1 MARQQLDSTGRFFA
15 SIRRMF
21 PLRDRYILH
30 HLLLGLAAL
39 TGGATALIWLT
50 QSLHFIGM
58 IVQHGLS
65 LLAFL
70 HLTLLMLP
78 SFVSVILPVTCFLVI
93 LWFYQR
99 LAGDRELT
107 ILQAT
112 GLSPLRLA
120 RPGLVCAGLATLIG
134 YGLSLWGAPLAYHHF
149 HRYELEIRNRAAAF
163 LLEEGVFTPVSKAM
177 TVYIRERRSDDSF
190 GGIMIED
197 NRVPE
202 NPVTILAED
211 GLTEPHGDVLRLI
224 LHNGSRQTLNR
235 RTGELSTL
243 LFRLETL
250 DFGSPHDQALSPDVA
265 ELTMRQLF
273 HPQGDLPA
281 HARNKLL
288 IEGWTRLTGPLAC
301 LSYGMIGLLC
311 VLRGRF
317 SRHGTIIRPTVAVLS
332 VVGLMILSLMLKNLA
347 ERNPALVP
355 LLWLEVLLPIIVGG
369 GLFLRDAARTY
380 SLSPASTPF
389 RQPPAQ

>member
-1 MARQQLDSTGRFFA
+1 MARQRPETAGHPA
-15 SIRRMF
+15 SPHDLL

-30 HLLLGLAAL
+30 HLLVGLGVL

-50 QSLHFIGM
+50 QSLHFIGL

-107 ILQAT
+107 ILQAI

-120 RPGLVCAGLATLIG
+120 RPGLICAGLATLAG
-134 YGLSLWGAPLAYHHF
+134 YGLSLWAAPLAYHHF

-177 TVYIRERRSDDSF
+177 TVYVRERRSDDSF

-197 NRVPE
+197 SRVPDS
-202 NPVTILAED
+202 PVTILAED
-211 GLTEPHGDVLRLI
+211 GLTEPRGDMLRLI

-235 RTGELSTL
+235 HTGELSTL
-243 LFRLETL
+243 LFQLETL
-250 DFGSPHDQALSPDVA
+250 DFGSPHDQNLSPDVA
-265 ELTMRQLF
+265 ELTMPQLF
-273 HPQGDLPA
+273 HPQGDLSP

-317 SRHGTIIRPTVAVLS
+317 SRHGNIIRPTAAVLG

-355 LLWLEVLLPIIVGG
+355 LLWLNVLLPIIVGAT
-369 GLFLRDAARTY
+369 LLLRDATRQYRLASV
-380 SLSPASTPF
+380 SLPP
-389 RQPPAQ
+389 RLPPAQ

>member
-1 MARQQLDSTGRFFA
+1 MARLHAGRGGRL
-15 SIRRMF
+15 IKPERLL
-21 PLRDRYILH
+21 PLRERYILQ

-65 LLAFL
+65 LPAFL

-78 SFVSVILPVTCFLVI
+78 SFITVILPVTCFLVI
-93 LWFYQR
+93 LWVYQR
-99 LAGDRELT
+99 LDSDRELT

-120 RPGLVCAGLATLIG
+120 CPGLLCAGFATLTA

-163 LLEEGVFTPVSKAM
+163 LLEEGVFTPISKAM
-177 TVYIRERRSDDSF
+177 TVYVRERRSDDSF

-197 NRVPE
+197 NRVPT

-211 GLTEPHGDVLRLI
+211 GLAEPHGNTLRLI

-243 LFRLETL
+243 LFQLETL

-265 ELTMRQLF
+265 ELTMSQLF
-273 HPQGDLPA
+273 HPQGDLSP

-317 SRHGTIIRPTVAVLS
+317 SRHGNIIRPTVAILS

-347 ERNPALVP
+347 ERDPSLVP
-355 LLWLEVLLPIIVGG
+355 LLWTEVLLPITLGG
-369 GLFLRDAARTY
+369 GLLLWDATRRYRLSAAPVP
-380 SLSPASTPF
+380 SPAS
-389 RQPPAQ
+389 R

>member
-1 MARQQLDSTGRFFA
+1 MAGQQLNRTDYFA
-15 SIRRMF
+15 RLERLC
-21 PLRDRYILH
+21 PLRDRYILR
-30 HLLLGLAAL
+30 HLLIGLAVL

-78 SFVSVILPVTCFLVI
+78 SFINVILPVTCFLVI

-120 RPGLVCAGLATLIG
+120 CPGLVCAGLATLLG

-177 TVYIRERRSDDSF
+177 TVYIRERHSDESF

-197 NRVPE
+197 NRVPS

-211 GLTEPHGDVLRLI
+211 GLTEPHGDALRLI

-243 LFRLETL
+243 LFQLETL

-265 ELTMRQLF
+265 ELTMAQLF
-273 HPQGDLPA
+273 HPQGDLST
-281 HARNKLL
+281 HTRNKLL

-317 SRHGTIIRPTVAVLS
+317 SKHGNIIRPTVAVLS

-355 LLWLEVLLPIIVGG
+355 LLWGTVLLPILVGAA
-369 GLFLRDAARTY
+369 LFLRDATRHYRLGSSPEQT
-380 SLSPASTPF
+380 SSSPA
-389 RQPPAQ
+389 Q

>member
-1 MARQQLDSTGRFFA
+1 MARLHAGRGGRL
-15 SIRRMF
+15 IKPERLL
-21 PLRDRYILH
+21 PLRERYILQ

-65 LLAFL
+65 LPAFL

-78 SFVSVILPVTCFLVI
+78 SFITVILPVTCFLVI
-93 LWFYQR
+93 LWVYQR
-99 LAGDRELT
+99 LDSDRELT

-120 RPGLVCAGLATLIG
+120 CPGLLCAGFATLTA

-163 LLEEGVFTPVSKAM
+163 LLEEGVFTPISKAM
-177 TVYIRERRSDDSF
+177 TVYVRERHSDDSF

-197 NRVPE
+197 NRVPA

-211 GLTEPHGDVLRLI
+211 GLAEPHGNTLRLI

-243 LFRLETL
+243 LFQLETL
-250 DFGSPHDQALSPDVA
+250 DFGSPHDQALNPDVA
-265 ELTMRQLF
+265 ELTMSQLF
-273 HPQGDLPA
+273 HPQGDLSP

-317 SRHGTIIRPTVAVLS
+317 SRHGNIIRPTVAILS

-347 ERNPALVP
+347 ERDPSLVP
-355 LLWLEVLLPIIVGG
+355 LLWTEVLLPITLGG
-369 GLFLRDAARTY
+369 GLLLWDATRRYRLSAAPVP
-380 SLSPASTPF
+380 SPAS
-389 RQPPAQ
+389 R

>member
-1 MARQQLDSTGRFFA
+1 MVWQRPGGADHLISFYRS
-15 SIRRMF
+15 F
-21 PLRDRYILH
+21 PLRDRYILR
-30 HLLLGLAAL
+30 HLLIGLAAL

-78 SFVSVILPVTCFLVI
+78 SFINVILPVTCFLVI

-112 GLSPLRLA
+112 GLSPLTLA
-120 RPGLVCAGLATLIG
+120 RPGLICAGLATLTS

-163 LLEEGVFTPVSKAM
+163 LLEEGVFTPISSSM

-197 NRVPE
+197 NRVPD

-250 DFGSPHDQALSPDVA
+250 DFGSPHGQTLSPDVA
-265 ELTMRQLF
+265 ELTMSQLF
-273 HPQGDLPA
+273 HPQGDVPP
-281 HARNKLL
+281 HTRNKLL

-301 LSYGMIGLLC
+301 LSYSMIGLLC

-317 SRHGTIIRPTVAVLS
+317 SRHGNIIRPTMAVLS

-347 ERNPALVP
+347 ERNPVLVP
-355 LLWLEVLLPIIVGG
+355 LLWLVVLLPTLAGG
-369 GLFLRDAARTY
+369 ALFLRDAARQY
-380 SLSPASTPF
+380 RLASIPVASRQSPA
-389 RQPPAQ
+389 R

>member
-1 MARQQLDSTGRFFA
+1 MARLHAGRGGRL
-15 SIRRMF
+15 IKPERLL
-21 PLRDRYILH
+21 PLRERYILQ

-65 LLAFL
+65 LPAFL

-78 SFVSVILPVTCFLVI
+78 SFITVILPVTCFLVI
-93 LWFYQR
+93 LWVYQR
-99 LAGDRELT
+99 LDSDRELT

-120 RPGLVCAGLATLIG
+120 YPGLLCAGFATLTA

-163 LLEEGVFTPVSKAM
+163 LLEEGVFTPISKAM
-177 TVYIRERRSDDSF
+177 TVYVRERRSDDSF

-197 NRVPE
+197 NRFPA

-211 GLTEPHGDVLRLI
+211 GLAEPHGNTLRLI

-243 LFRLETL
+243 LFQLETL

-265 ELTMRQLF
+265 ELTMSQLF
-273 HPQGDLPA
+273 HPQGDLSP

-317 SRHGTIIRPTVAVLS
+317 SRHGNIIRPTVAILS

-347 ERNPALVP
+347 ERDPSLVP
-355 LLWLEVLLPIIVGG
+355 LLWTEVLLPITLGG
-369 GLFLRDAARTY
+369 GLLLWDATRRYRLSAAPVP
-380 SLSPASTPF
+380 SPAS
-389 RQPPAQ
+389 R

>member
-1 MARQQLDSTGRFFA
+1 MARLHAGRGGRL
-15 SIRRMF
+15 IKPERLL
-21 PLRDRYILH
+21 PLRERYILQ

-65 LLAFL
+65 LPAFL

-78 SFVSVILPVTCFLVI
+78 SFITVILPVTCFLVI
-93 LWFYQR
+93 LWVYQR
-99 LAGDRELT
+99 LDSDRELT

-120 RPGLVCAGLATLIG
+120 CPGLLCAGFAALTA

-163 LLEEGVFTPVSKAM
+163 LLEEGVFTPISKAM
-177 TVYIRERRSDDSF
+177 TVYVRERHSDDSF

-197 NRVPE
+197 NRVPA

-211 GLTEPHGDVLRLI
+211 GLAEPHGNTLRLI

-243 LFRLETL
+243 LFQLETL

-265 ELTMRQLF
+265 ELTMSQLF
-273 HPQGDLPA
+273 HPQGDLSP

-317 SRHGTIIRPTVAVLS
+317 SRHGNIIRPTVAILS

-347 ERNPALVP
+347 ERDPSLVP
-355 LLWLEVLLPIIVGG
+355 LLWTEVLLPITLGG
-369 GLFLRDAARTY
+369 GLLLWDATRRYRLSAAPVP
-380 SLSPASTPF
+380 SPAS
-389 RQPPAQ
+389 R

>member
-1 MARQQLDSTGRFFA
+1 MARQYIPRTERFDRLSELF
-15 SIRRMF
+15 S
-21 PLRDRYILH
+21 LRDRYILQ

-50 QSLHFIGM
+50 QSLHFISM

-78 SFVSVILPVTCFLVI
+78 SFVTVILPVTCFLVI
-93 LWFYQR
+93 LWVYQR
-99 LAGDRELT
+99 LDNDRELT

-120 RPGLVCAGLATLIG
+120 CPGLLCASLATLVS

-163 LLEEGVFTPVSKAM
+163 LLEEGVFTPISKSM

-197 NRVPE
+197 NRIPT

-211 GLTEPHGDVLRLI
+211 GLTEPHGDMLRLI

-243 LFRLETL
+243 LFQLETL
-250 DFGSPHDQALSPDVA
+250 DFGSPHGQALSPDVA
-265 ELTMRQLF
+265 ELTMSQLF
-273 HPQGDLPA
+273 HPQSDLPT
-281 HARNKLL
+281 HTRNKLL

-301 LSYGMIGLLC
+301 LAYGMIGLLC

-317 SRHGTIIRPTVAVLS
+317 SRHGNIVRPTVAVLS

-355 LLWLEVLLPIIVGG
+355 LLWLEVLLPIIAGG
-369 GLFLRDAARTY
+369 GLFLRDATRHYRLSAPPA
-380 SLSPASTPF
+380 SSPAS
-389 RQPPAQ
+389 R

>member
-1 MARQQLDSTGRFFA
+1 MARLHAGRGGRL
-15 SIRRMF
+15 IKPERLL
-21 PLRDRYILH
+21 PLRERYILQ

-65 LLAFL
+65 LPAFL

-78 SFVSVILPVTCFLVI
+78 SFITVILPVTCFLVI
-93 LWFYQR
+93 LWVYQR
-99 LAGDRELT
+99 LDSDRELT

-120 RPGLVCAGLATLIG
+120 CPGLLCAGFATLTA

-163 LLEEGVFTPVSKAM
+163 LLEEGVFTPISKAM
-177 TVYIRERRSDDSF
+177 TVYVRERRSDDSF

-197 NRVPE
+197 NRVPA

-211 GLTEPHGDVLRLI
+211 GLAEPHGNTLRLI

-243 LFRLETL
+243 LFQLETL

-265 ELTMRQLF
+265 ELTMSQLF
-273 HPQGDLPA
+273 HPQGDLSP

-317 SRHGTIIRPTVAVLS
+317 SRHGNIIRPTVAILS

-347 ERNPALVP
+347 ERDPSLVP
-355 LLWLEVLLPIIVGG
+355 LLWTEVLLPITLGG
-369 GLFLRDAARTY
+369 GLLLWDATRRYRLSATPVP
-380 SLSPASTPF
+380 SPAS
-389 RQPPAQ
+389 R

>member
-1 MARQQLDSTGRFFA
+1 MARLHAGRGGRL
-15 SIRRMF
+15 IKPERLL
-21 PLRDRYILH
+21 PLRERYILQ

-39 TGGATALIWLT
+39 TGGASALIWLT

-65 LLAFL
+65 LPAFL

-78 SFVSVILPVTCFLVI
+78 SFITVILPVTCFLVI
-93 LWFYQR
+93 LWVYQR
-99 LAGDRELT
+99 LDSDRELT

-120 RPGLVCAGLATLIG
+120 CPGLLCAGFATLTA

-163 LLEEGVFTPVSKAM
+163 LLEEGVFTPISKAM
-177 TVYIRERRSDDSF
+177 TVYVRERRSDDSF

-197 NRVPE
+197 NRVPA

-211 GLTEPHGDVLRLI
+211 GLAEPHGNTLRLI

-243 LFRLETL
+243 LFQLETL

-265 ELTMRQLF
+265 ELTMSQLF
-273 HPQGDLPA
+273 HPQGDLSP

-288 IEGWTRLTGPLAC
+288 IEGWARLTGPLAC

-317 SRHGTIIRPTVAVLS
+317 SRHGNIIRPTVAILS

-347 ERNPALVP
+347 ERDPSLVP
-355 LLWLEVLLPIIVGG
+355 LLWTEVLLPITLGG
-369 GLFLRDAARTY
+369 GLLLWDATRRYRLSAAPVP
-380 SLSPASTPF
+380 SPAS
-389 RQPPAQ
+389 R

>member
-1 MARQQLDSTGRFFA
+1 MARLHAGRGGRL
-15 SIRRMF
+15 IKPERLL
-21 PLRDRYILH
+21 PLRERYILQ

-65 LLAFL
+65 LPAFL

-78 SFVSVILPVTCFLVI
+78 SFITVILPVTCFLVI
-93 LWFYQR
+93 LWVYQR
-99 LAGDRELT
+99 LDSDRELT

-120 RPGLVCAGLATLIG
+120 CPGLLCAGFATLTA

-163 LLEEGVFTPVSKAM
+163 LLEEGVFTPISKAM
-177 TVYIRERRSDDSF
+177 TVYVRERRSDDSF

-197 NRVPE
+197 NRVPT

-211 GLTEPHGDVLRLI
+211 GLAEPHGNTLRLI

-243 LFRLETL
+243 LFQLETL
-250 DFGSPHDQALSPDVA
+250 DFGSPHDQTLSPDVA
-265 ELTMRQLF
+265 ELTMSQLF
-273 HPQGDLPA
+273 HPQGDLSP

-317 SRHGTIIRPTVAVLS
+317 SRHGNIIRPTVAILS

-347 ERNPALVP
+347 ERDPSLVP
-355 LLWLEVLLPIIVGG
+355 LLWTEVLLPITLGG
-369 GLFLRDAARTY
+369 GLLLWDATRRYRLSAAPVP
-380 SLSPASTPF
+380 SPAS
-389 RQPPAQ
+389 R